1 MDILARFDANYGL
14 AILEWFGGI
23 IECLLSA
30 ILRYDK
36 YCRRDLFM
44 TFLLHYF
51 NVSERVRFLGI
62 YLSSAFQSFLI

>member
-14 AILEWFGGI
+14 AILERFGGI
-23 IECLLSA
+23 IECLLSV
-30 ILRYDK
+30 ILMYDK

-51 NVSERVRFLGI
+51 NVSSRVRFIGI
-62 YLSSAFQSFLI
+62 HP